1 MSYCR
6 FSNSDAYMF
15 HHSDGYIICMGC
27 SITPVLR
34 NKSMRGPD
42 PRFYRRSKALLHL
55 QRHITAG
62 QFINENSFLRLK
74 EEMTNEGDFTYLKVK
89 NKRAFVKRYKL
100 FKKRIKRPS
109 ITRLNRMKELSKSL
123 NLIPKML

>member
-15 HHSDGYIICMGC
+15 HHADGYIICMGC

-34 NKSMRGPD
+34 SKNKRGPD
-42 PRFYRRSKALLHL
+42 PRFYKRSTALLHL
-55 QRHITAG
+55 QRHTTAG
-62 QFINENSFLRLK
+62 HFISENAFLRLK
-74 EEMTNEGDFTYLKVK
+74 EEMANEGDFISLKVK

-109 ITRLNRMKELSKSL
+109 ITRLNRMKELSKCL
-123 NLIPKML
+123 NIISKMS